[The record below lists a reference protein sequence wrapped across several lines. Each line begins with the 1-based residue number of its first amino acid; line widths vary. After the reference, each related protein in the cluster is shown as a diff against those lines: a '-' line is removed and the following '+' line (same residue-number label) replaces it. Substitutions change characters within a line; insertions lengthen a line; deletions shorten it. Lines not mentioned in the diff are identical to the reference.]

1 MNILGTENSKYNDLK
16 AFEKVGMFE
25 EQKGGQFS
33 FIFYFLAV
41 VFSLLHTDFL

>member
-16 AFEKVGMFE
+16 DFEKLDMFE

-33 FIFYFLAV
+33 KKIIIF
-41 VFSLLHTDFL
+41 